1 MGNAT
6 WLILHIPS
14 MLSRSHKNM
23 TALNLCDLVYSSLPA
38 ESLSF
43 HIVVELCPMCLAVP
57 GLHTAMMHRKRQKAI
72 DAAVNQSSYA
82 SVPSSEQGCPQ
93 LRDDAERT
101 DGEARAM
108 QGSEIFR
115 DFPVPMRPSELWMQ
129 LTASF
134 PPRPS
139 SGLRRPEGEGQLQVL

>member
-1 MGNAT
+1 
-6 WLILHIPS
+6 
-14 MLSRSHKNM
+14 M

-93 LRDDAERT
+93 LRMMQRGQMGKPEPC
-101 DGEARAM
+101 RALKF
-108 QGSEIFR
+108 SETFL
-115 DFPVPMRPSELWMQ
+115 FQ
-129 LTASF
+129 
-134 PPRPS
+134 
-139 SGLRRPEGEGQLQVL
+139 